1 MGLTANQLSDLVT
14 ALRLRAGIA
23 DTDPRVRQAAILLRD
38 NGSTNTTSSTVRVL
52 DNSIVLVGNASGT
65 DTITLSATDTLADA
79 VSDINTAADGR
90 SAEVIGPDP
99 DELARNL
106 FVTSATDLLSG
117 DITLY
122 VKSQLLLEQVVK
134 AALARM
140 ERYCQTRLAND
151 GTTVDAVVWQ
161 DGYMIVLP
169 DQRIE
174 RLEFLAVD
182 SDDGMDV
189 FYAGSGHATIEVTD
203 TAVILRTSSPGTATA
218 ETVISL
224 TDAGD
229 LGDVA
234 TAIAGVSGWSATVLN
249 ERRNTDLV
257 ACPVQRVTNGGVR
270 LDIWAVAD
278 GEYRLD
284 REAGV
289 VYLDELVLEVGG
301 SRIGGQVRA
310 RYQAGYTALPADLED
325 VLLSAAK
332 AGLDAQRRDAGL
344 ASESLGDYSWTAAGG
359 SVPAGAMDDALRA
372 QAEVLDTYRRLLP

>member
-1 MGLTANQLSDLVT
+1 MGLTANQLADLVI

-38 NGSTNTTSSTVRVL
+38 NGSTNTTSSTVQVL

-79 VSDINTAADGR
+79 VADINTTADGR

-106 FVTSATDLLSG
+106 FVTPATDIRSG
-117 DITLY
+117 DVTLY
-122 VKSQLLLEQVVK
+122 VKSQLLLEQIVK
-134 AALARM
+134 AALARL
-140 ERYCQTRLAND
+140 ERYCQTRLVDD
-151 GTTVDAVVWQ
+151 GTTVEAVVWQ

-169 DQRIE
+169 DKRVN

-182 SDDGMDV
+182 SDDGLDV
-189 FYAGSGHATIEVTD
+189 FYAGSGHATVEVTD
-203 TAVILRTSSPGTATA
+203 TAVILRTSVPGTATA
-218 ETVISL
+218 ETVITLADADSL
-224 TDAGD
+224 T
-229 LGDVA
+229 DVA
-234 TAIAGVSGWSATVLN
+234 TAIGGVADWSATVLN

-257 ACPVQRVTNGGVR
+257 ACPVQRVTDGGVR
-270 LDIWAVAD
+270 LDIWSVAD
-278 GEYRLD
+278 GEYRID

-289 VYLDELVLEVGG
+289 IYVDELVLEYGG

-325 VLLSAAK
+325 ALLTTAK

-344 ASESLGDYSWTAAGG
+344 ASESLGDYSWSAAAG
-359 SVPAGAMDDALRA
+359 SVPAGAMDDAIRA
-372 QAEVLDTYRRLLP
+372 QAEVLDTYRRMLP

>member
-1 MGLTANQLSDLVT
+1 MGLTTSQLADLVT

-38 NGSTNTTSSTVRVL
+38 NGTTNTTSSTVQVL
-52 DNSIVLVGNASGT
+52 DNSIVLVGNVSGT

-79 VSDINTAADGR
+79 VADINTAADGR
-90 SAEVIGPDP
+90 SAEVIGPDA

-106 FVTSATDLLSG
+106 FVTPATDIRSG
-117 DITLY
+117 DVTLY
-122 VKSQLLLEQVVK
+122 VKSQLLLEQVVT
-134 AALARM
+134 AALARL
-140 ERYCQTRLAND
+140 ERYCQTRLVDD
-151 GTTVDAVVWQ
+151 GTTVEAVVWQ
-161 DGYMIVLP
+161 DGYQILLP
-169 DQRIE
+169 DKRVN

-182 SDDGMDV
+182 SDDGLDV
-189 FYAGSGHATIEVTD
+189 FYAGAGHATIEVTD
-203 TAVILRTSSPGTATA
+203 TAVILRTSVPGTATA
-218 ETVISL
+218 ETVITLADADSL
-224 TDAGD
+224 T
-229 LGDVA
+229 DVA
-234 TAIAGVSGWSATVLN
+234 TAIGGVADWSATVLN

-257 ACPVQRVTNGGVR
+257 ACPVQRVTDGGVR

-289 VYLDELVLEVGG
+289 VYVDELVLEYGG

-325 VLLSAAK
+325 VLLTAAK

-344 ASESLGDYSWTAAGG
+344 ASESLGDYSWSAAAG
-359 SVPAGAMDDALRA
+359 SVPAGAMDDAIRA
-372 QAEVLDTYRRLLP
+372 QAEVLDTYRRMLP